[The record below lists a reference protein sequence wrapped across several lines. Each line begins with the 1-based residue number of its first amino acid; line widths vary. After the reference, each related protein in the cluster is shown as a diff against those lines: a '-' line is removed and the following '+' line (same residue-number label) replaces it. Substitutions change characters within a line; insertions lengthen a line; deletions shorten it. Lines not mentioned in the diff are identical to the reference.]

1 MKKDKIYE
9 IGQTLGLS
17 KTDVKAAINKNRNK
31 ILAGLVVGLAF
42 VLRLNMGYQPL
53 HYIAPSIKDF
63 DFFMRYF

>member
-9 IGQTLGLS
+9 LGQTLGLS
-17 KTDVKAAINKNRNK
+17 TGEIKAAIHRNRTK
-31 ILAGLVVGLAF
+31 ILAGFIVGLA
-42 VLRLNMGYQPL
+42 VILRLNMGYQPL